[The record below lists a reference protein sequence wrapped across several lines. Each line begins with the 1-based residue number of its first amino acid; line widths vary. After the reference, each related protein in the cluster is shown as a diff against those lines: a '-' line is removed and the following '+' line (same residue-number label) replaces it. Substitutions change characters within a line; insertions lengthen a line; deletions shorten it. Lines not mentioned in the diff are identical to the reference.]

1 MAVRQKQNKKIFIET
16 EYDNIVIVNPNEVY
30 NSEGKNEERLV
41 DHEDLVY
48 YANLETFIIPRTK
61 LAIGQSFTDPVVNTT
76 IATIFGGEE
85 DLKINFLKPRGKSD
99 FDTSWSNQLT
109 GEGSRQGVAINQNK
123 EKVVNF
129 EGRKTFERSVG
140 KYEDTQLLGI
150 KSIKVKDPRPIPIKL
165 LINTF
170 AIGMQVLYFYFICQP
185 LILLFV
191 LVYIPILEKQLG
203 KPQNISVDQWF
214 EQLQSISFLSVVIHS
229 QALLQPTLIAFS
241 IIIFMTMIKPF
252 MSKTD
257 LVIVSNS
264 GNTLVM
270 PFSFSLNPYIHVFV
284 ESRRVKRFV
293 KKVKKAKK

>member
-1 MAVRQKQNKKIFIET
+1 MAVRQRQNKKIFIET

-140 KYEDTQLLGI
+140 
-150 KSIKVKDPRPIPIKL
+150 
-165 LINTF
+165 
-170 AIGMQVLYFYFICQP
+170 
-185 LILLFV
+185 
-191 LVYIPILEKQLG
+191 
-203 KPQNISVDQWF
+203 
-214 EQLQSISFLSVVIHS
+214 
-229 QALLQPTLIAFS
+229 
-241 IIIFMTMIKPF
+241 IFP
-252 MSKTD
+252 
-257 LVIVSNS
+257 
-264 GNTLVM
+264 
-270 PFSFSLNPYIHVFV
+270 
-284 ESRRVKRFV
+284 
-293 KKVKKAKK
+293 